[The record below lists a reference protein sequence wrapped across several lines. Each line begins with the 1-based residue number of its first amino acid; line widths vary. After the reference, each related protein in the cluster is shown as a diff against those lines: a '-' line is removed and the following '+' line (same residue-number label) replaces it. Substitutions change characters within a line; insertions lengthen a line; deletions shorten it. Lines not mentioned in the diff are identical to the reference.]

1 MRDNLKFFLINFI
14 ILISFLGVIGMKK
27 NKNPEIIIVYD
38 NNPFNEELKTEWG
51 FSCLIRGFEKTI
63 LFDTGGSSET
73 LLSNMKKLEIDP
85 AEIDIIFLSHAHG
98 DHTGG
103 LEGFLNINNKVE
115 VWVPETFS
123 TKFKDKIKE
132 KGAILREVKGPQQ
145 IIENVYTTGVLGT
158 WIKEQ
163 SLILKT
169 GKGLIVITGCAHPGI
184 TLIVSKAKE
193 VVKGNVYLVLG
204 GFHMAGFSKRE
215 IEKVIYDFKDLGVQ
229 KAAPCHCSGKETI
242 ILFEKEYGENFI
254 KAGAGKVIEIK

>member
-1 MRDNLKFFLINFI
+1 MRDNLRFFLINFI
-14 ILISFLGVIGMKK
+14 ILISFLGIMEMKK

-38 NNPFNEELKTEWG
+38 NNHFNERLEADWG

-63 LFDTGGSSET
+63 LFDTGGNSKI
-73 LLSNMKKLEIDP
+73 LLTNMEKLGISPQEI
-85 AEIDIIFLSHAHG
+85 ELIFLSHAHG
-98 DHTGG
+98 DHIGG
-103 LEGFLNINNKVE
+103 LEDFLNKNHNVE
-115 VWVPETFS
+115 VWLPEFFS
-123 TKFKDKIKE
+123 SRFKNRVKE
-132 KGAILREVKGPQQ
+132 KGATFREVKVPQQ
-145 IIENVYTTGVLGT
+145 IIENVYTTGILGK

-169 GKGLIVITGCAHPGI
+169 EKGLIVITGCAHPGV

-193 VVKGNVYLVLG
+193 VVKENVYLVLG

-229 KAAPCHCSGKETI
+229 KVAPCHCSGKETI

-254 KAGAGKVIEIK
+254 RAGVGKIIEIK